1 MGEYI
6 DLFNGIRAEHP
17 DCVIMHFA
25 YASAVSSNFQNAQI
39 AIESFDDVYL
49 IDTTKVT
56 GGILFHLLR
65 AYDIVQQRKGTITD
79 YRALADE
86 FQAMTS
92 KLVCSFIPGNL
103 EYLKAGGRVS
113 NAAYLGATLLH
124 IKPLIEVD
132 SGGHLIAAKKYRG
145 SMLRIAEA
153 YIRDFVEEHNLCRDH
168 IFLLYSKGT
177 SQEVLDKMKE
187 CALALG
193 FCAYTY
199 IQTGCVIS
207 CHSGPGAIG
216 LAGISE

>member
-25 YASAVSSNFQNAQI
+25 YASAVSSSFQNAQI
-39 AIESFDDVYL
+39 AIKSFDDVYL
-49 IDTTKVT
+49 IDTTKAT

-79 YRALADE
+79 YRALANE

-92 KLVCSFIPGNL
+92 KLACSFIPGNL

-145 SMLRIAEA
+145 SMMRIAES
-153 YIRDFVEEHNLCRDH
+153 YVRDFVEGHNLRRDH
-168 IFLLYSKGT
+168 IFLLYSKGI
-177 SQEVLDKMKE
+177 SQEVLEKMKE
-187 CALALG
+187 CVLALG
-193 FCAYTY
+193 FQAYTY
-199 IQTGCVIS
+199 IQTGCVIN